1 MEAVVKQRQFSREL
15 QFILL
20 RARQVWRLVPVSR
33 KTALGG
39 AGVIMMLTSAGNAAV
54 ALLLGQLMDSAQRGL
69 KDDLPRSDMMATAA
83 GILGGIALIYVA
95 REVLTV
101 LRRSLVERSAA
112 AINRD
117 MQTRVVGH
125 LLRIR
130 LSAFSSEKIGAM
142 HGRIFRSVDGLV
154 RFLRLMF
161 LDCLPA
167 LFTGIFALLA
177 AVTKHWVLGMV
188 MLGVVPL
195 AIWLTMKQLASQK
208 GVRLNMMRD
217 AEEIDGTVVEQLS
230 GAEYI
235 RVANTVPL
243 EIQRLATA
251 TEKRRKREV
260 RHHFEM
266 SLFGAAKA
274 LNEGFF
280 HIVVL
285 GMATF
290 LALRGSISMGDVLAF
305 SVLFLNLMAP
315 LNEIHRV
322 MDEGHEA
329 SLRVGDLAEMLRE
342 PVDPSF
348 LEAGNT
354 ARLRFAQGSPSIRVE
369 NLVCEYTTSTG
380 ARCRGLNGINL
391 EIRHGETIGVAGRS
405 GSGKST
411 WIKVLLRL
419 MPPTSGRVMLD
430 GQPLEKVSR
439 TELSRVVGYVG
450 QNPFVFS
457 GTIREN
463 IAYGNGSV
471 DDAEIQRAAR
481 MAHLHDEIMAMPGGY
496 DAPVVERGTN
506 LSGGQRQRLALARI
520 LVRHAPLLI
529 LDEATSALDNISE
542 RFVQRALGVTGA
554 DRTTIIIAHRLTT
567 LKDCDRILVFDDGQI
582 VEEGDYDELVQAG
595 GVFAELVQ
603 SGENGVDEPTKEERE
618 QEKPAEET
626 VQLQPC

>member
-1 MEAVVKQRQFSREL
+1 MDAAKRRKFSQEL
-15 QFILL
+15 RFIVF
-20 RARQVWRLVPVSR
+20 RARQVWRLVGSNR
-33 KTALGG
+33 KTALAF
-39 AGVIMMLTSAGNAAV
+39 AGVIMMLTSAGNAVV
-54 ALLLGQLMDSAQRGL
+54 ALLLGQLMDTAQRGL
-69 KDDLPRSDMMATAA
+69 QEDMPRQQLMAAAA
-83 GILGGIALIYVA
+83 GILGSIALIYVG
-95 REVLTV
+95 REVLNI
-101 LRRSLVERSAA
+101 LRRHLVESTAA

-130 LSAFSSEKIGAM
+130 LTAFSSEKIGVL

-167 LFTGIFALLA
+167 LFTGVFALAA
-177 AVTKHWVLGMV
+177 AVSKHFLLGFV
-188 MLGVVPL
+188 MLGVIPL
-195 AIWLTMKQLASQK
+195 AVWLTMRQLASQK
-208 GVRLNMMRD
+208 GVRLSLMRD

-243 EIQRLATA
+243 EIQRLAAA

-266 SLFGAAKA
+266 SIFGGAKA

-285 GMATF
+285 GIATF
-290 LALRGSISMGDVLAF
+290 LAIRGSISMGDVLAF
-305 SVLFLNLMAP
+305 SVLFLNVMAP

-329 SLRVGDLAEMLRE
+329 SLRVGDLADMLRE
-342 PVDPSF
+342 PIDPSF
-348 LEAGNT
+348 VEANNN
-354 ARLRFAQGSPSIRVE
+354 AIIRFVPGRPSIRVE
-369 NLVCEYTTSTG
+369 DLVCDYTASDG
-380 ARCRGLNGINL
+380 SRKRGLNGISMS
-391 EIRHGETIGVAGRS
+391 IAHGETIGIAGRS

-411 WIKVLLRL
+411 WVKVLLRL
-419 MPPTSGRVMLD
+419 LPPTSGRVVLD
-430 GQPLEKVSR
+430 GQPLERVSR
-439 TELSRVVGYVG
+439 AELSRVVGYVG

-463 IAYGNGSV
+463 IAYGNGTV

-481 MAHLHDEIMAMPGGY
+481 MAHLHDEILAMPGGY
-496 DAPVVERGTN
+496 DSYVIERGNN
-506 LSGGQRQRLALARI
+506 LSGGQKQRLALARI
-520 LVRHAPLLI
+520 LVRQAPLLI

-554 DRTTIIIAHRLTT
+554 DRTTIVIAHRLTT
-567 LKDCDRILVFDDGQI
+567 LKDCDRILVFDQGQI
-582 VEEGDYDELVQAG
+582 VEEGEYGELVRAG
-595 GVFAELVQ
+595 GVFCELVR
-603 SGENGVDEPTKEERE
+603 SGEQSVEAPEEG
-618 QEKPAEET
+618 PAPEAPPVE
-626 VQLQPC
+626 QLQPC

>member
-1 MEAVVKQRQFSREL
+1 MDATKRRKLSQEL
-15 QFILL
+15 RLMSL
-20 RARQVWRLVPVSR
+20 RVRQVWRMVGTPR
-33 KTALGG
+33 KTALAV

-54 ALLLGQLMDSAQRGL
+54 ALLLGRLMDSAQRGL
-69 KDDLPRSDMMATAA
+69 QEDLPRPQLMGIAA
-83 GILGGIALIYVA
+83 GILGSIALIYIA
-95 REVLTV
+95 REAFTV
-101 LRRSLVERSAA
+101 LRRHLVERATSAV
-112 AINRD
+112 NRD

-130 LSAFSSEKIGAM
+130 LTSFSSEKIGVL
-142 HGRIFRSVDGLV
+142 HGRIFRSVEGMT

-167 LFTGIFALLA
+167 FFTGFFALAA
-177 AVTKHWVLGMV
+177 AVSKHALLGIV

-195 AIWLTMKQLASQK
+195 AVWLTMRQLASQK
-208 GVRLNMMRD
+208 GVRLSLMRD

-243 EIQRLATA
+243 EIQRLAAA

-285 GMATF
+285 GIATF
-290 LALRGSISMGDVLAF
+290 LAIRGSISMGDVLAF
-305 SVLFLNLMAP
+305 SVLFLNVMAP

-329 SLRVGDLAEMLRE
+329 SLRVGDLADMLRE
-342 PVDPSF
+342 PLDPSF
-348 LEAGNT
+348 VEASNN
-354 ARLRFAQGSPSIRVE
+354 AIVRLVPGRPAIRVE
-369 NLVCEYTTSTG
+369 NLVCDYTASDG
-380 ARCRGLNGINL
+380 RCKRALDGISL
-391 EIRHGETIGVAGRS
+391 SITHGETIGVAGRS

-419 MPPTSGRVMLD
+419 MPPTGGQIMLD
-430 GQPLEKVSR
+430 GQPLERVSR

-463 IAYGNGSV
+463 IAYGNGTV

-481 MAHLHDEIMAMPGGY
+481 MAHLHDEILAMPGGY
-496 DAPVVERGTN
+496 DAYVIERGNN
-506 LSGGQRQRLALARI
+506 LSGGQKQRLALARI
-520 LVRHAPLLI
+520 LVRQSPLLI

-542 RFVQRALGVTGA
+542 RFVQRALSVTGE
-554 DRTTIIIAHRLTT
+554 DRTTIVIAHRLTT
-567 LKDCDRILVFDDGQI
+567 LKDCDRILVFDQGQI
-582 VEEGDYDELVQAG
+582 VEEGKYGELVRAG
-595 GVFAELVQ
+595 GVFCELVR
-603 SGENGVDEPTKEERE
+603 SGEQSVGTPDDAVVSPPDE
-618 QEKPAEET
+618 
-626 VQLQPC
+626 QLQPC